1 MKWRNLDDTQINDFF
16 LNNKE
21 KASSGV
27 LVKLSKI
34 KKEEDKKVFAAIDLG
49 TNCCRL
55 VLANPTPSSFK
66 VIETYSKVT
75 RLGQGIIQKNEL
87 SRQAVDRTISALK
100 ICSEILSEFE
110 PIQQHRFVATA
121 ACRRAKNCDEF
132 LARVKKE
139 TGVELE
145 IISPKEEA
153 RLAVAGCMPLV
164 NRSITKTLVFDI
176 GGGSTEISWATITP
190 HGKTNVE
197 GYVSIPYG
205 VVTIAEAF
213 PGDDMT
219 SLAYDAVVDKTMKLL
234 LEFEEKYNIY
244 EHMKNQEVQVI
255 GTSGTVTV
263 LGALHLNL
271 SKYNRSVVDGLTL
284 TIEDI
289 EKVIRKIKR
298 IGNEGRIKHSCI
310 GKSKADLTIA
320 GCAVVEA
327 ITKIWPILEITV
339 ADRGIRE
346 GILLDMIHKQHNKE
360 KSKKKH
366 KFGKKFKNH
375 KNK

>member
-1 MKWRNLDDTQINDFF
+1 MKWRNLDDNQINDFF

-21 KASSGV
+21 EDASDV
-27 LVKLSKI
+27 LVKL
-34 KKEEDKKVFAAIDLG
+34 DKKKNLNHKQVFAAIDLG

-55 VLANPTPSSFK
+55 VLANPTPTSFK
-66 VIETYSKVT
+66 VIETFSKVT
-75 RLGQGIIQKNEL
+75 RLGQGIIKNNEL
-87 SRQAVDRTISALK
+87 SSQAVNRTVSALK
-100 ICSEILSEFE
+100 VCSEILNEFK
-110 PIQQHRFVATA
+110 PIEQYRFVATA

-132 LARVKKE
+132 LAKVKKE

-145 IISPKEEA
+145 IISTKEEA

-164 NRSITKTLVFDI
+164 NRNITKTLVFDI

-190 HGKTNVE
+190 HGKTNIE

-213 PGDDMT
+213 PGEDMT
-219 SLAYDAVVDKTMKLL
+219 SLAYDAVVDKTIKLL
-234 LEFEEKYNIY
+234 LDFEEKHNIF
-244 EHMKNQEVQVI
+244 HHIKNQEVQVI

-298 IGNEGRIKHSCI
+298 IGNEGRIRHSCI

-327 ITKIWPILEITV
+327 ITKIWPILEVTV

-346 GILLDMIHKQHNKE
+346 GILLDMIHKQHNKQ
-360 KSKKKH
+360 KAKKKH
-366 KFGKKFKNH
+366 KFSKKKQPH
-375 KNK
+375 KK